1 MNGLKEIF
9 AGSDPAMVALA
20 AFGLLVIIAVLVL
33 RSTGSSGGEKDNG
46 MGPTVTWAKVRTR
59 LGFKEAV
66 KAARRRIPADV
77 CGDPTQLVLLA
88 GKWKGKSLYT
98 QHEDS
103 LIVIGPTRSG
113 KSRLVGIP
121 RVRHAIGPAVVTST
135 RNDLAHANHLTTTGR
150 GRVWAYDPTGTL
162 HADAALSMTPLMWD
176 PVLGCEDPEGAI
188 RRGAA
193 WAAAQPMG
201 NVKNGDW
208 FNKRAAELLT
218 RLLHAAALDG
228 RNILDVARWAQNLS
242 DSQPATILEEHGNS
256 DWARYLRGLGTS
268 RAGETVDAVKMSVG
282 GVLAPLASPATA
294 RTLTPAREDHFDVY
308 EFLSGRNTAFLI
320 APERG
325 HSTVAPVFTM
335 LIDEILHVAS
345 TISQTQP
352 GGFLWPP
359 LSVTLDEAANIA
371 PLPNLD
377 GYLSDSG
384 GRGISICAMFQSRDQ
399 IKKRWGDDAAGAI
412 WKAGTQHLVLP
423 YLKDVDLAQEMEMWA
438 GKRRVTRHSH
448 STGRGGGSTS
458 VSTELV
464 PALPAA
470 NVPQISDGTGWLLY
484 RNLPIL
490 HVTLPQPAPEE
501 ARR

>member
-9 AGSDPAMVALA
+9 AGSDPAMLALA
-20 AFGLLVIIAVLVL
+20 GFGLLVIIAVLVL
-33 RSTGSSGGEKDNG
+33 RSTGSGGGEKDNG

-77 CGDPTQLVLLA
+77 CDDTTQLVLFA

-113 KSRLVGIP
+113 KSRLVCIP
-121 RVRHAIGPAVVTST
+121 RVRQAIGPAVVTST
-135 RNDLAHANHLTTTGR
+135 RNDIALACHRTTTSR
-150 GRVWAYDPTGTL
+150 GEVWAYDPGETL
-162 HADAALSMTPLMWD
+162 HGHGHSRMAPLTWD
-176 PVLGCEDPEGAI
+176 PVIGCEDPEVAI

-218 RLLHAAALDG
+218 RMLHAAALDG
-228 RNILDVARWAQNLS
+228 RNIKDVARWSQNLS
-242 DSQPATILEEHGNS
+242 DAYPAAILDEFGRE
-256 DWARYLRGLGTS
+256 DWADYLRSLGSS
-268 RAGETVDAVKMSVG
+268 RAGETVDAVKMSVA
-282 GVLAPLASPATA
+282 GVLAPLASPSTA
-294 RTLTPAREDHFDVY
+294 LTLTPERRDHFEVSDL
-308 EFLSGRNTAFLI
+308 LSGRNTAFLI

-335 LIDEILHVAS
+335 LIDEILHEAS
-345 TISQTQP
+345 TRSQQMP

-359 LSVTLDEAANIA
+359 LSVTLDECANIA
-371 PLPNLD
+371 PIPNLD
-377 GYLSDSG
+377 GYMSDSG
-384 GRGISICAMFQSRDQ
+384 GRGISLAAAFQSRDQ
-399 IKKRWGDDAAGAI
+399 AKKRWGDDAAAAM
-412 WKAGTQHLVLP
+412 WKAATTHLVLP
-423 YLKDVDLAQEMEMWA
+423 NLKDVDLAQEMEMWA

-470 NVPQISDGTGWLLY
+470 NVPQISDGTGWLMY

-490 HVTLPQPAPEE
+490 HVTLPQPTPEE
-501 ARR
+501 APR